1 MIRIIKTMK
10 KNGEQK
16 LGKAKKKCCIERG
29 VCSRA
34 YANEIAKSVETIG
47 YQMT

>member
-1 MIRIIKTMK
+1 MK
-10 KNGEQK
+10 KNGEQQK
-16 LGKAKKKCCIERG
+16 VGKAKKKCCIERR

-47 YQMT
+47 IK